1 MLVGPTGY
9 ISNIA
14 VDGTASA
21 IGPRNVSLVRKSNS
35 AGAWSRM
42 RSRAKGLRIDI
53 CHRNADACRIAGNP
67 AVTTTRGCFANVS
80 GRQRTCSS
88 VTSEG
93 LTMRNAVWTA
103 TFCLGLAAAAAAQDA
118 KVTKG
123 QQLFAEQKCTLCHSV
138 GDKGNKKG
146 PLDGVAGK
154 LSADE
159 IRSWITDAKGM
170 TAKTKATRKPE
181 MKAYTLPKDDVDA
194 LVAYLETL
202 KK

>member
-1 MLVGPTGY
+1 M
-9 ISNIA
+9 S
-14 VDGTASA
+14 
-21 IGPRNVSLVRKSNS
+21 
-35 AGAWSRM
+35 
-42 RSRAKGLRIDI
+42 RSRGG
-53 CHRNADACRIAGNP
+53 CRRAGREGGQGP
-67 AVTTTRGCFANVS
+67 AAVRG
-80 GRQRTCSS
+80 
-88 VTSEG
+88 SE
-93 LTMRNAVWTA
+93 V
-103 TFCLGLAAAAAAQDA
+103 
-118 KVTKG
+118 
-123 QQLFAEQKCTLCHSV
+123 TLCHSI

-159 IRSWITDAKGM
+159 IRSWIIDAKGM